1 MRQIKNKD
9 DITIILKIALIIYI
23 AILSIDYKVPSLII
37 VAFILLYL
45 IATFSRVL
53 FNSKFYIYFILIE
66 VLLSIYVALNYLE
79 PVIVF
84 ACISILEYFNNR
96 DDNYILG
103 VIVSLIPLSLVTS
116 FRDIKELALISL
128 LSIIIIITSE
138 KTFIKIKNDEIMGGK
153 QRKEIY
159 NLEKRLL
166 KERDIQEQ
174 LIHTV
179 KLEER
184 NKISGELHDKIGHT
198 ISGTLLQLEAIK
210 LIIDTNKEKGYEM
223 LDNSIENLRS
233 GMDDIRMTLR
243 NIRPVDQELGV
254 NRFRMILDEKL
265 KGTKI
270 KGTVSYSGDLEKI
283 PTSIWI
289 IFIQAITELSTN
301 SIKYS
306 QCDLITINLEVLKRV
321 IKLEVKDNGV
331 GQEKII
337 KGIGLKSIEER
348 ISTHDGKLI
357 INSENGFSA
366 ILLIPC

>member
-66 VLLSIYVALNYLE
+66 VLLS
-79 PVIVF
+79 
-84 ACISILEYFNNR
+84 
-96 DDNYILG
+96 
-103 VIVSLIPLSLVTS
+103 
-116 FRDIKELALISL
+116 
-128 LSIIIIITSE
+128 
-138 KTFIKIKNDEIMGGK
+138 
-153 QRKEIY
+153 
-159 NLEKRLL
+159 
-166 KERDIQEQ
+166 
-174 LIHTV
+174 HTV